1 MKLYMQ
7 DLLEL
12 KTTKDEICDAL
23 QEVSYE
29 DKKFIKMVNEE
40 TVKIGRH
47 YQTSLPFRSK
57 EVQFSNNRRLTES
70 RLIDIKRR
78 MLG

>member
-12 KTTKDEICDAL
+12 KTAKDEICDAS
-23 QEVSYE
+23 QEVSYG
-29 DKKFIKMVNEE
+29 DKKFIKMVNEK
-40 TVKIGRH
+40 TVKIGGH
-47 YQTSLPFRSK
+47 YQTSLPFGSK

-70 RLIDIKRR
+70 RLIGIKR